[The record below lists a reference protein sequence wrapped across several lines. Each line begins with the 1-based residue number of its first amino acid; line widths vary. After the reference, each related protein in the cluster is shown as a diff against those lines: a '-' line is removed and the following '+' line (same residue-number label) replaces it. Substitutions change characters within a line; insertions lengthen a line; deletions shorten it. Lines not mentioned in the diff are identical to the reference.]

1 MRALPLLMS
10 SVGVMVLSNAIPLGH
25 SSTASALWPL
35 AASLGARAATARVEV
50 FSASTVKKHPSVRIL
65 EQEILPGG
73 NWRASKLGTGE
84 VFSAQ
89 SGGRSARIAYVPSPA
104 GATLVCSTAVEVPA
118 DGIGGALSASST
130 PPCGPRHEQVTVT
143 ATLAAIPS
151 PATVKAALR
160 QVGALQRG
168 LVHGPEGLL
177 ALAYVPGTRPAV
189 AIGGVAM
196 NLAVQITY
204 DNAHSPQAVLA
215 TPTITESEP

>member
-10 SVGVMVLSNAIPLGH
+10 SVGIMVLSNAIPLGRG
-25 SSTASALWPL
+25 STASALWPL
-35 AASLGARAATARVEV
+35 AASLGARTATAHVEV
-50 FSASTVKKHPSVRIL
+50 FSASTVKNRPAVRIL

-73 NWRASKLGTGE
+73 NWRASELGTGE
-84 VFSAQ
+84 VFTAHA
-89 SGGRSARIAYVPSPA
+89 GGRTARIAYLPSPA

-118 DGIGGALSASST
+118 EGIGRALSASST

-143 ATLAAIPS
+143 ATLAASPS
-151 PATVKAALR
+151 AETVKVALR

-168 LVHGPEGLL
+168 LVHGPKGLL
-177 ALAYVPGTRPAV
+177 ALAYVPGIRPVV

-204 DNAHSPQAVLA
+204 DNAHSAKAVLA
-215 TPTITESEP
+215 TPTIPGSEP